1 MTQDASLTPLQ
12 LHVAGA
18 TVCHD
23 HPFAVPALPPQEPLT
38 AALRDDWVRPLYM
51 GLHQPQAQACVAR
64 LVLADATVI
73 ARLLG
78 QFDWR
83 SRTAGAYLAAL
94 TGQSAFTDQLG
105 GLLLA
110 SEVCYA
116 GSAYCLAL
124 AAFDTPA
131 SRDYLHRYLAHYLR
145 QPQLHFD
152 QEQAMAAIAYLD
164 GQHGRDEA
172 ARHAP
177 AWTAFAASRPGLAL
191 DDALAQF
198 SSRMAALRALQG
210 AAPGK

>member
-1 MTQDASLTPLQ
+1 MSDDNTALRR
-12 LHVAGA
+12 HVAGA
-18 TVCHD
+18 TVRHA
-23 HPFAVPALPPQEPLT
+23 HPFSIAPLPPQEALT

-51 GLHQPQAQACVAR
+51 GLHQPQASACVAR
-64 LVLADATVI
+64 LAQVDDALI

-94 TGQSAFTDQLG
+94 TGQDGYTDQLG

-124 AAFDTPA
+124 AVFDTPA
-131 SRDYLHRYLAHYLR
+131 SRDYLHRYLEHYLR
-145 QPQLHFD
+145 QAQLYFD
-152 QEQAMAAIAYLD
+152 QEQAMAAIAWLD
-164 GQHGRDEA
+164 DQHGRDEA

-177 AWTAFAASRPGLAL
+177 AWAVFAASRPGLAL
-191 DDALAQF
+191 DDALAAFAASMDRLRTLQ
-198 SSRMAALRALQG
+198 ALRAP
-210 AAPGK
+210 AK

>member
-1 MTQDASLTPLQ
+1 MTADSSLTPLQ

-18 TVCHD
+18 TVRHD

-51 GLHQPQAQACVAR
+51 GLHQPQALACAQR
-64 LVLADATVI
+64 LAQADATVI

-83 SRTAGAYLAAL
+83 SRTTGAYLAAL

-124 AAFDTPA
+124 AVFDTPA

-164 GQHGRDEA
+164 GQHSRDEA

-177 AWTAFAASRPGLAL
+177 AWTGFAASRPGLAL
-191 DDALAQF
+191 NDALAQF
-198 SSRMAALRALQG
+198 TSRMAALRALQV
-210 AAPGK
+210 AAAGK

>member
-1 MTQDASLTPLQ
+1 MTQDAALTPLQ

-18 TVCHD
+18 TVRHAS
-23 HPFAVPALPPQEPLT
+23 PFPMPPLPPQEPLT
-38 AALRDDWVRPLYM
+38 AALRDNWVRPLYM
-51 GLHQPQAQACVAR
+51 GLHQPQARACVAR
-64 LVLADATVI
+64 LAQADDAVI

-94 TGQSAFTDQLG
+94 TGRTAFTEQLG

-124 AAFDTPA
+124 AVFDTPG
-131 SRDYLHRYLAHYLR
+131 SRDYLHRYLAHYLL

-152 QEQAMAAIAYLD
+152 QAQAMAAIAYLD
-164 GQHGRDEA
+164 GRHGRDEA

-177 AWTAFAASRPGLAL
+177 AWAEFAASRPGLAL
-191 DDALAQF
+191 DEALAVF
-198 SSRMAALRALQG
+198 TAGMATLRALQA
-210 AAPGK
+210 AAPGQ

>member
-1 MTQDASLTPLQ
+1 MSDDPRLTDLQ
-12 LHVAGA
+12 RHVAGA
-18 TVCHD
+18 TVRHA
-23 HPFAVPALPPQEPLT
+23 HPFGDASAMPLPPLT
-38 AALRDDWVRPLYM
+38 PALRDDWVRPLYM
-51 GLHQPQAQACVAR
+51 GLHQPQAQACAHR
-64 LVLADATVI
+64 LAQADDAVI

-94 TGQSAFTDQLG
+94 KERPAFTAQLG

-124 AAFDTPA
+124 AAFDTPD
-131 SRDYLHRYLAHYLR
+131 SRAYLHRYLAHYLR

-152 QEQAMAAIAYLD
+152 QAQAMAAIAYLD
-164 GQHGRDEA
+164 DKNGTDAA

-177 AWTAFAASRPGLAL
+177 AWADFTASRPGLAL
-191 DDALAQF
+191 DEALAAF
-198 SSRMAALRALQG
+198 TSRMATLRALQA

>member
-1 MTQDASLTPLQ
+1 MTDDAHLTALQ
-12 LHVAGA
+12 RHVAGA
-18 TVCHD
+18 TVGHA
-23 HPFAVPALPPQEPLT
+23 HPFAVPPLPPQEPLT

-51 GLHQPQAQACVAR
+51 GLHRPEALACAQRLAQAD
-64 LVLADATVI
+64 DALI

-83 SRTAGAYLAAL
+83 SRMAGAYLAAL
-94 TGQSAFTDQLG
+94 TQRSAFTDQLG

-124 AAFDTPA
+124 AVFDTPD

-145 QPQLHFD
+145 QPQLHFE
-152 QEQAMAAIAYLD
+152 QTQAMAAIAYLD
-164 GQHGRDEA
+164 GQHGSAAA

-177 AWTAFAASRPGLAL
+177 AWNAFLASRHGEAP
-191 DDALAQF
+191 DNALAAF
-198 SSRMAALRALQG
+198 SVGMDRLRTLRAM
-210 AAPGK
+210 APGA

>member
-1 MTQDASLTPLQ
+1 MTQDVSLTPLQ

-18 TVCHD
+18 TVRHA
-23 HPFAVPALPPQEPLT
+23 HPFPMPQLTPQEPLT
-38 AALRDDWVRPLYM
+38 AALRDGWVRPLYM
-51 GLHQPQAQACVAR
+51 GLHQPQAQACLAR
-64 LVLADATVI
+64 LAQADDTVI

-78 QFDWR
+78 RFDWR

-94 TGQSAFTDQLG
+94 MHRPGFTDQLG

-124 AAFDTPA
+124 AAFDTPG
-131 SRDYLHRYLAHYLR
+131 SRDYLHRYLEHYLR

-164 GQHGRDEA
+164 GQQGRDEA

-177 AWTAFAASRPGLAL
+177 AWADFTASRPGLAL
-191 DDALAQF
+191 DAALAAWTG
-198 SSRMAALRALQG
+198 RMATLRALQA

>member
-1 MTQDASLTPLQ
+1 MNDEHEHAGLQ
-12 LHVAGA
+12 RHVAGA
-18 TVCHD
+18 TVSHD
-23 HPFAVPALPPQEPLT
+23 HPFPLPPSSQEPLT

-51 GLHQPQAQACVAR
+51 GLHQPQARACLAR
-64 LVLADATVI
+64 LTLADDTVI

-83 SRTAGAYLAAL
+83 SRTAGSYLAAL
-94 TGQSAFTDQLG
+94 TGQPAFTDQLG

-124 AAFDTPA
+124 AAFDTPS
-131 SRDYLHRYLAHYLR
+131 SRGYLHRYLEHYLR

-152 QEQAMAAIAYLD
+152 QEQAMGAIAYLD

-177 AWTAFAASRPGLAL
+177 AWADFAARRPGLAL
-191 DDALAQF
+191 DESLALFTA
-198 SSRMAALRALQG
+198 RMATLRALQ
-210 AAPGK
+210 ASAPGN

>member
-1 MTQDASLTPLQ
+1 MSDDKPLAALQ
-12 LHVAGA
+12 RHVAGA
-18 TVCHD
+18 TVRHV
-23 HPFAVPALPPQEPLT
+23 HPFSRVPLPPQEALT

-51 GLHQPQAQACVAR
+51 GLHQPQARQCAQR
-64 LVLADATVI
+64 LALADDAVI

-94 TGQSAFTDQLG
+94 AQRHDFTAALG

-110 SEVCYA
+110 SEVCFA

-131 SRDYLHRYLAHYLR
+131 SRDYLHRYLDHYLR

-152 QEQAMAAIAYLD
+152 QEQAMAAILYLD
-164 GQHGRDEA
+164 NRNGSAEA
-172 ARHAP
+172 TRHAP
-177 AWTAFAASRPGLAL
+177 AWAAFAAVRPGLAQ
-191 DDALAQF
+191 DEVC
-198 SSRMAALRALQG
+198 AAFTIGMDTLRRLQ
-210 AAPGK
+210 AAAGK

>member
-1 MTQDASLTPLQ
+1 LSDDNADLQ
-12 LHVAGA
+12 RHVAGA
-18 TVCHD
+18 TVSHA
-23 HPFAVPALPPQEPLT
+23 HPFSIAPLPPQEPLT

-51 GLHQPQAQACVAR
+51 GLHQPQASACVAR
-64 LVLADATVI
+64 LAQADDALI

-94 TGQSAFTDQLG
+94 TGQGAFTDQLG

-145 QPQLHFD
+145 QPQLHF
-152 QEQAMAAIAYLD
+152 EQAQAKAAILYLD
-164 GQHGRDEA
+164 DKNGSAEA
-172 ARHAP
+172 LRHAP
-177 AWTAFAASRPGLAL
+177 AWADFAASRPDLAL
-191 DDALAQF
+191 DESLAALAKG
-198 SSRMAALRALQG
+198 MATLRRLQA

>member
-12 LHVAGA
+12 WHVAGA
-18 TVCHD
+18 TVRHA
-23 HPFAVPALPPQEPLT
+23 HPFPVPPVISQEPLT
-38 AALRDDWVRPLYM
+38 AVLREDWVRPLYM
-51 GLHQPQAQACVAR
+51 GLHQPQAQACAQR
-64 LVLADATVI
+64 LAQADDTVI

-94 TGQSAFTDQLG
+94 MCRPGFTDQLG

-110 SEVCYA
+110 SEVCHA

-124 AAFDTPA
+124 AAFDTPG
-131 SRDYLHRYLAHYLR
+131 SRDYLHRYLEHYLR
-145 QPQLHFD
+145 QPQLHFE

-164 GQHGRDEA
+164 GQSGRDEA

-177 AWTAFAASRPGLAL
+177 AWADFGASRPGLAL
-191 DDALAQF
+191 GEALARF
-198 SSRMAALRALQG
+198 TTRMATLRALQG